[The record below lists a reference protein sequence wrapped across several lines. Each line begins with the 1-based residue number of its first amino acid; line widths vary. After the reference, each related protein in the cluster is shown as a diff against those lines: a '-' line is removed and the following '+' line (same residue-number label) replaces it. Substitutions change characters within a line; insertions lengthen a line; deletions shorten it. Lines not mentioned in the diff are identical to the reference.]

1 MRNEVFRTKWFTIL
15 EETLQDPPE
24 FKNQKYFTLD
34 EGNGVIIL
42 PFTPEGKILLV
53 RQFRPPLKKW
63 TWELPSGSI
72 EKNECPAEAANREL
86 LEETG
91 YECPSL
97 EQLGNCSLASNRSSS
112 IETIF
117 LACNSKIKRD
127 YSVGETIEVGKFDLR
142 DFKELVLKGK
152 FIQMTALGIL
162 LLASWRGKAIPN
174 IHPLED

>member
-15 EETLQDPPE
+15 EETLHDPPE
-24 FKNQKYFTLD
+24 FRNQKYFTLD
-34 EGNGVIIL
+34 EGNGVLIL
-42 PFTPEGKILLV
+42 PFTSDGKILLV

-72 EKNECPAEAANREL
+72 EENESPADAAKREL

-91 YECPSL
+91 YECSSL
-97 EQLGNCSLASNRSSS
+97 QQLGNCSLASNRSSS

-117 LACNSKIKRD
+117 LACNSKIKNN
-127 YSVGETIEVGKFDLR
+127 YIVQESIEVGKFELC
-142 DFKELVLKGK
+142 DFKEMVLKGT

-162 LLASWRGKAIPN
+162 LLASWQGKAIPD
-174 IHPLED
+174 IHPLEN

>member
-1 MRNEVFRTKWFTIL
+1 MSEVFRTKWFTIL
-15 EETLQDPPE
+15 EETLHDPPE
-24 FKNQKYFTLD
+24 FRNQKYYTLN
-34 EGNGVIIL
+34 EGDGVVIL

-72 EKNECPAEAANREL
+72 EENESPDDAANREL

-91 YECPSL
+91 YESSSL
-97 EQLGNCSLASNRSSS
+97 QQLGNCSLASNRSSS

-117 LACNSKIKRD
+117 LACNSKIKKD
-127 YSVGETIEVGKFDLR
+127 YKVRESIEVGKFELC

-152 FIQMTALGIL
+152 FIQITALGIL
-162 LLASWRGKAIPN
+162 LLASWQGKAIPS
-174 IHPLED
+174 IHPLEN